1 LRKII
6 YHTWFVQCCL
16 VHLAPK
22 LNLIAVMIIAIT
34 SVLLSTTIDI
44 EFSDQ
49 VVEAQDMTNTTDS
62 VGDASQILD
71 NITSMIANRITYQ

>member
-1 LRKII
+1 
-6 YHTWFVQCCL
+6 
-16 VHLAPK
+16 
-22 LNLIAVMIIAIT
+22 MIIAIT
-34 SVLLSTTIDI
+34 SVALSTTIDI
-44 EFSDQ
+44 QLLDQ